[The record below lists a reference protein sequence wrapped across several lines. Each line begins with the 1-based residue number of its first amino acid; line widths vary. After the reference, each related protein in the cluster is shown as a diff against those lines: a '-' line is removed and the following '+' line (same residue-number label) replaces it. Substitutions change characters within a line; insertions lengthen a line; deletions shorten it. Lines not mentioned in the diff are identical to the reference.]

1 MDLGKS
7 LGDGDGSSW
16 VNSASFQ
23 VAARGGVEA
32 YEAGGVDTA
41 FTDEAF
47 RALIQKMD
55 DADVPMDDRCFVI
68 PPSVRNSIMGLDRY
82 VSSDFTQHRNS

>member
-1 MDLGKS
+1 MWKHTS
-7 LGDGDGSSW
+7 
-16 VNSASFQ
+16 
-23 VAARGGVEA
+23 
-32 YEAGGVDTA
+32 AGGVDTA